1 MGTDIGHWGRSGGKG
16 DKMVVAPVGDLDFL
30 RAAARPRAG
39 WIFLRKTR
47 DGVPGRVAAQRGD
60 NRLAPILEIQK
71 VGRATLAKLDQTA
84 ADPLAV
90 RVASNTFLGSARV
103 AADQLG

>member
-1 MGTDIGHWGRSGGKG
+1 MGTDIGHSGRSGGKG
-16 DKMVVAPVGDLDFL
+16 DKMVVSPVEDLDFL

-71 VGRATLAKLDQTA
+71 VGRVTLVKLDQTA

-90 RVASNTFLGSARV
+90 RVVSDTFLGSVRV
-103 AADQLG
+103 AVDQLG